1 MPISIVWIMV
11 QKPTNCGHCLLVIP
25 VYAVFICPY
34 PLFCCWLHS
43 LLQLLCILS
52 FGRSHWG
59 RPLAHS
65 FTLPGDLTI
74 RIYCKSL
81 FFINVYVISPPPS
94 QTSSQSGQRGLVLCL
109 AATALFGLNP
119 FHSTMFSYWLA
130 VQETIH

>member
-1 MPISIVWIMV
+1 MFLYLYQFFESWYKSQQIVSIVSYLHLCTQYLSTLIR
-11 QKPTNCGHCLLVIP
+11 
-25 VYAVFICPY
+25 F
-34 PLFCCWLHS
+34 FFCWLHS

-65 FTLPGDLTI
+65 FSLPGDLTI

-94 QTSSQSGQRGLVLCL
+94 QTLSQSGQRGLVLCL

-130 VQETIH
+130 GAV